1 MGAEKC
7 HHIARPATDKTASLG
22 RLKLAAI
29 SISGSFSLWI
39 SCFLKPFVENYFL
52 LAAGFHIYLLRA
64 FYFSLA
70 LPGDPPA
77 KRNNKKAPAFRRSFF
92 VL

>member
-1 MGAEKC
+1 MGRASLQRGQYLPASLMGSEKF

-39 SCFLKPFVENYFL
+39 SCF
-52 LAAGFHIYLLRA
+52 
-64 FYFSLA
+64 
-70 LPGDPPA
+70 
-77 KRNNKKAPAFRRSFF
+77 
-92 VL
+92 